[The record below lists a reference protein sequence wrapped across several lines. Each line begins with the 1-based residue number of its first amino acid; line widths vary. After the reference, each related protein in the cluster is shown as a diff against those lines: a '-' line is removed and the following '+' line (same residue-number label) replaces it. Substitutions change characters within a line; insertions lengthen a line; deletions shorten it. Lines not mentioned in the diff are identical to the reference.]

1 MCMKQKIK
9 NIFKCIKEQN
19 AQKQGGDGKLSG
31 GMHKFK
37 WVSVK
42 RVVGME
48 VCLFLKECCFRVRV
62 RVEDIKQDTFIR
74 EVGK

>member
-1 MCMKQKIK
+1 MY
-9 NIFKCIKEQN
+9 E
-19 AQKQGGDGKLSG
+19 
-31 GMHKFK
+31 FK

-42 RVVGME
+42 RVVGVG

-62 RVEDIKQDTFIR
+62 RVEDIKQDTFIG